1 VDLSGSLDGSV
12 GVGYF
17 ESASSGMLLC
27 LFGGSETVSKMV
39 VGVRLAVGY
48 LYIYI
53 YYLLPRLIDLSS
65 RLKDLANQPIE
76 QFIKSAQPI
85 NQTAH
90 QVNPTRATVRAIC
103 PCHSNLVIF
112 L

>member
-1 VDLSGSLDGSV
+1 
-12 GVGYF
+12 
-17 ESASSGMLLC
+17 
-27 LFGGSETVSKMV
+27 MV

-53 YYLLPRLIDLSS
+53 IYHIDLSS
-65 RLKDLANQPIE
+65 RLKDLANQPIK
-76 QFIKSAQPI
+76 QLTKSAQPI

>member
-1 VDLSGSLDGSV
+1 
-12 GVGYF
+12 
-17 ESASSGMLLC
+17 
-27 LFGGSETVSKMV
+27 MV

-53 YYLLPRLIDLSS
+53 LFITRLIDLSS
-65 RLKDLANQPIE
+65 RLKDLANQPIK
-76 QFIKSAQPI
+76 QLTKSAQPI

-90 QVNPTRATVRAIC
+90 QVNPTRATVHAIC